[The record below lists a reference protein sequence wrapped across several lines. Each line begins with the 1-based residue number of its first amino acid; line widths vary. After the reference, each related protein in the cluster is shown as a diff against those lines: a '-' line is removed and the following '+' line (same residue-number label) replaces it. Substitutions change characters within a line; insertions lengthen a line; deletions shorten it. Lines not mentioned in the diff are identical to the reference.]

1 MKQIGLYLR
10 KASNKLI
17 KTFLKQ
23 RKVYELIELMI
34 GSHRASLP
42 SLSDSETLLLR
53 VEPYHELGKARE
65 RLWPSDPEIQISVIV
80 PCFNVERYIESCLN
94 SIASQV
100 TSRSFEIVA
109 VDDGSTDNT
118 GAILDEISTRVTTL
132 NVIHQP
138 NQGFSGARN
147 TGIANAKG
155 AYLVFVDS
163 DDLLKPGALEKL
175 ANSISSSGTD
185 FVTASY
191 DNMSEDG
198 REISPID
205 GRRQHGAPWARIY
218 SRDVWWD
225 VDFPEGY
232 WFEDTIQGFIIN
244 PRFSQDYLD
253 DSVYLYRN
261 NSEGITARC
270 SLSKKG
276 LDSFWIVKALLNR
289 AELLGIPY
297 DQKMHDR
304 VVKQLGPILWWRC
317 AALNSAEKKALF
329 ICACD
334 LYLSRAGNMSCSFGG
349 LWNDL
354 ERAFASGTTCCGRLR
369 YTLCPSVNVV
379 FISKI

>member
-1 MKQIGLYLR
+1 MNKVNLYLR
-10 KASNKLI
+10 KASNRVL
-17 KTFLKQ
+17 KTLLKCH
-23 RKVYELIELMI
+23 KVYELVEHV
-34 GSHRASLP
+34 SDFYRVSLP
-42 SLSDSETLLLR
+42 SCDDSEDLLLR
-53 VEPYHELGKARE
+53 VEPYHELGKVRKK
-65 RLWPSDPEIQISVIV
+65 LWPADPKVCISVIV
-80 PCFNVERYIESCLN
+80 PCFNVERYVESCIN
-94 SIASQV
+94 SIATQV
-100 TSRSFEIVA
+100 SSRPFEIIA

-118 GAILDEISTRVTTL
+118 GVILDEISSRVANL

-138 NQGFSGARN
+138 NQGHSGARN

-155 AYLVFVDS
+155 SYLVFIDS
-163 DDLLKPGALEKL
+163 DDLLKSDALEKL
-175 ANSISSSGTD
+175 ANSISLSGAD

-198 REISPID
+198 SAISPID

-218 SRDVWWD
+218 SRDVWRN

-232 WFEDTIQGFIIN
+232 WFEDTVQGFLID
-244 PRFSQDYLD
+244 PRYSQAYLD
-253 DSVYLYRN
+253 ESVYLYRN

-354 ERAFASGTTCCGRLR
+354 ERALR
-369 YTLCPSVNVV
+369 ERNYLLWKAAIYAMS
-379 FISKI
+379 

>member
-1 MKQIGLYLR
+1 MKLISLYLR
-10 KASNKLI
+10 KVSNKLI

-23 RKVYELIELMI
+23 RKVYELIELVI

-80 PCFNVERYIESCLN
+80 PCFNVERYVESCLN

-118 GAILDEISTRVTTL
+118 GVILDEISTRVTTL

-354 ERAFASGTTCCGRLR
+354 ERALR
-369 YTLCPSVNVV
+369 ERNYLLWKAAIYAMS
-379 FISKI
+379 